1 MSSLYVSTG
10 YLSVF
15 VYIACCWLAVA
26 GVVGIFG
33 PATRRRTLEE
43 LSGGAAGHSVEAQR
57 EGSGGVIA
65 D

>member
-1 MSSLYVSTG
+1 M
-10 YLSVF
+10 F

-26 GVVGIFG
+26 GVVGVNG

-43 LSGGAAGHSVEAQR
+43 LSGGAGGLYPVEAQR